1 MKVRSTNTRLSKKLV
16 CFGSFAFFLWRQNR
30 PSIFNQPRG
39 LKAQEIS
46 KMELATEKQ
55 VDYIK
60 ALLKRLKKETAIDTN
75 ILQKS
80 EASNMIDELLSE
92 LSEQTLEA
100 ADV

>member
-1 MKVRSTNTRLSKKLV
+1 
-16 CFGSFAFFLWRQNR
+16 
-30 PSIFNQPRG
+30 
-39 LKAQEIS
+39 
-46 KMELATEKQ
+46 MELATEKQ

-60 ALLKRLKKETAIDTN
+60 ALLNRLKKETTIDMN

-80 EASNMIDELLSE
+80 EASNMIDELLGE

>member
-1 MKVRSTNTRLSKKLV
+1 
-16 CFGSFAFFLWRQNR
+16 
-30 PSIFNQPRG
+30 
-39 LKAQEIS
+39 
-46 KMELATEKQ
+46 MELATEKQ

-60 ALLKRLKKETAIDTN
+60 ALLKRLKKETAIDMN